1 MTDAR
6 KVDALVKAHGASP
19 RSPCR
24 DYGKAFSL
32 MSGNHIP
39 PNRPVWLAIIVL
51 AAVIIAG
58 GSGLALHLARDTPA
72 GALVGSGAAFVATM
86 TVGMAA
92 SRYLSG

>member
-1 MTDAR
+1 M
-6 KVDALVKAHGASP
+6 P
-19 RSPCR
+19 
-24 DYGKAFSL
+24 
-32 MSGNHIP
+32 GNQIP

-51 AAVIIAG
+51 AAVIIAA

-72 GALVGSGAAFVATM
+72 DALVGSGAAFVATM